1 MRDWLP
7 TAIQLDGFA
16 WPWLLLAL
24 PLPLLVRWLLP
35 ARKAGMAGLRVPF
48 GDRLASIAGARGS
61 LRSLHGTS
69 LFHWLA
75 WGLLCIAAARPQ
87 VLGDP
92 VQPPQEGRDVMLAVD
107 LSGSMSEEDMR
118 LGGRSVDRLTAAK
131 AVLAD
136 FIERRTGDRLGLI
149 VFGQKAYVLTP
160 LTLDHDTVRSQ
171 LGDTLVG
178 LAGRETAIG
187 DAIGL
192 GVKRLHAQPNDQRVL
207 ILLTDGVNTA
217 GALDPAKAAELAR
230 DEGVRIHTIAF
241 GGDGQSVSFMGM
253 QIQLPGM
260 APEMDEAGL
269 RAIADTTGGKAF
281 RARDTRELAG
291 IYAEIDRLEPVQRPG
306 EAVRPR
312 LERYAWPLGLALAC
326 GVLGMLFTTWRRAA

>member
-1 MRDWLP
+1 MRDWLLS
-7 TAIQLDGFA
+7 AVSLDGFA
-16 WPWLLLAL
+16 WPWVLLAL
-24 PLPLLVRWLLP
+24 PVPLLVRWLVP
-35 ARKAGMAGLRVPF
+35 ASPPRIAGLRVPF
-48 GDRLASIAGARGS
+48 ADRLSAIAGPRGSAGS
-61 LRSLHGTS
+61 LRGTHM
-69 LFHWLA
+69 LQWLA
-75 WGLLCIAAARPQ
+75 WGLLCLAAARPQ
-87 VLGDP
+87 VLGEA

-107 LSGSMSEEDMR
+107 LSGSMSERDMR
-118 LGGRSVDRLTAAK
+118 LGSRGVDRLTAAK

-136 FIERRTGDRLGLI
+136 FIERRTGDRIGLI

-171 LGDTLVG
+171 LGDMLVG

-217 GALDPAKAAELAR
+217 GALDPGKAAELAR
-230 DEGVRIHTIAF
+230 DAGVRIHTIAF

-269 RAIADTTGGKAF
+269 KAIADTTGGRSF

-312 LERYAWPLGLALAC
+312 LERYVWPLGLALAC
-326 GVLGMLFTTWRRAA
+326 MLLGMLTGSRRAA